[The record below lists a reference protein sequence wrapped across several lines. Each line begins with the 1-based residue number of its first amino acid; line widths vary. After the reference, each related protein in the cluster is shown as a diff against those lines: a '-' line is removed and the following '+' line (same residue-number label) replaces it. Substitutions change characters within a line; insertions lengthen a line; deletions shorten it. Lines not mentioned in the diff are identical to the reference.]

1 MAGPCGRADPLVGWT
16 SSLRRPLG
24 DGIVHPPMG
33 RESGIISRCRRWA
46 AIAARRVFGPRF
58 IRHYIGP
65 MRKRTVPERSAP
77 RPNPLAVE
85 LRDSYTI
92 RRGYSPLLT
101 RYHYNAVENAV
112 LECLIGLELPA
123 SPHVLDIGSGAGH
136 WIDFYRD
143 LFSAERVVGVELRPA
158 VVDLLNEN
166 YASAEGVIVVAADVS
181 DQLPIDGHFDIVNA
195 IGVMFHIVDDDR
207 WRHALQN
214 VAARLRPGGILIAG
228 GQFGPITHDVG
239 FAYAGS
245 PDGGRRVL
253 KRLRSRSEWRRAGH
267 SAGLKHERYV
277 RARRF
282 RQFDTPEANIMLFR
296 RI

>member
-1 MAGPCGRADPLVGWT
+1 M
-16 SSLRRPLG
+16 
-24 DGIVHPPMG
+24 
-33 RESGIISRCRRWA
+33 
-46 AIAARRVFGPRF
+46 AARRVFGPRF
-58 IRHYIGP
+58 IRHYVGP

-77 RPNPLAVE
+77 QPDPLAVE
-85 LRDSYTI
+85 LCDRNTI

-101 RYHYNAVENAV
+101 RYHYNAVENTV
-112 LECLIGLELPA
+112 LECMIGLELPA

-136 WIDFYRD
+136 WIDFYRE

-158 VVDLLNEN
+158 VAQLLNEQ
-166 YASAEGVIVVAADVS
+166 YAAVEGVAVVAADVS
-181 DQLPIDGHFDIVNA
+181 EPLPIDGHFDIVNA

-207 WRHALQN
+207 WRRALCN

-239 FAYAGS
+239 FAYAGA

-253 KRLRSRSEWRRAGH
+253 KRLRSRSEWRRAGRA
-267 SAGLKHERYV
+267 AGLQHERYV
-277 RARRF
+277 QARRS

-296 RI
+296 RV